1 MPVGLILVCFSDRTS
16 QMNYHL
22 IIIRIRWI
30 LLIKIRINQQI
41 LESDTL
47 GSILRN

>member
-1 MPVGLILVCFSDRTS
+1 
-16 QMNYHL
+16 
-22 IIIRIRWI
+22 